1 MDEGK
6 RILFVDGALDEK
18 TTSNDQAIKEENNFN
33 FQIAISN
40 IQQLSITTSQVIL
53 KDEMK

>member
-6 RILFVDGALDEK
+6 RILFVDGTLDEK
-18 TTSNDQAIKEENNFN
+18 TTANDQAIKEENNFN

-40 IQQLSITTSQVIL
+40 IQQLSITTSQVTL
-53 KDEMK
+53 KDKMK